1 MRNLRY
7 TYFTSHLVRKKQF
20 RKRNSLTPK
29 KYLPMLQL
37 QSLQIQLE
45 NLKVI
50 FQEALIAGKP
60 GKEVQKLMDQIE
72 ALEKAIEERKAYL
85 EKRQNLN

>member
-1 MRNLRY
+1 
-7 TYFTSHLVRKKQF
+7 
-20 RKRNSLTPK
+20 
-29 KYLPMLQL
+29 MLQL

-72 ALEKAIEERKAYL
+72 AVEKAIEERKAYL